1 MQARQ
6 GTLFPTL
13 HNAISLERL
22 GRFKQDPG
30 DTALDMTACYFWN
43 MALGSSLYTTMQTL
57 EVALRNSLHTAATA
71 HFGTD
76 MWMDPAFGVI
86 HPQDHLQAN
95 KAIAKVQANLT
106 AGRVIH
112 SFSFGFWTTLMDSRY
127 DRRLWHP
134 LVRATFP
141 AMPNQIRNRREL
153 SRRFNQIRELRNRVF
168 HHERIWD
175 WTYNGRNLTQQHQ
188 DILEALGWISPTLRD
203 TIVLFDQFPAIHTAG
218 PAPFKMQLTAHEL
231 TLPK

>member
-6 GTLFPTL
+6 GTLLPTL

-22 GRFKQDPG
+22 GRFQQSPG
-30 DTALDMTACYFWN
+30 DTTLDMTACYFWN
-43 MALGSSLYTTMQTL
+43 TALGSSLYTTMQAL
-57 EVALRNSLHTAATA
+57 EVALRNSLHAAATA

-76 MWMDPAFGVI
+76 MWMAPAFGVI
-86 HPQDHLQAN
+86 HPQDHGQVY
-95 KAIAKVQANLT
+95 KAIAKVQPNLT

-112 SFSFGFWTTLMDSRY
+112 SFSFGFWTTLMDRRY

-134 LVRATFP
+134 LVKTTFP
-141 AMPNQIRNRREL
+141 AMPNQIRTRRDL

-175 WTYNGRNLTQQHQ
+175 WTYNARTLPQQHQ
-188 DILEALGWISPTLRD
+188 DILEALGWISPALRD
-203 TIVLFDQFPAIHTAG
+203 TIVLFDQFPTIYAAG
-218 PAPFKMQLTAHEL
+218 PAPFKAQLAAYEQ